1 MNMSNVKNYKEQ
13 GSEKWVVNGVLE
25 ITEEGVLLLNG
36 KPLIRAE
43 FQEESTATTIA
54 DLKADFNSLL
64 QKLKYA
70 GLMEMK

>member
-1 MNMSNVKNYKEQ
+1 MSNVKNYTEQ
-13 GSEKWVVNGVLE
+13 GGERWVVNGVLE
-25 ITEEGVLLLNG
+25 VTEEGVLLLNG

-43 FQEESTATTIA
+43 IQEESTATTIA

-70 GLMEMK
+70 GLMEIK

>member
-1 MNMSNVKNYKEQ
+1 MSNVKNYKEQ

>member
-1 MNMSNVKNYKEQ
+1 MSNVKNYTEQ
-13 GSEKWVVNGVLE
+13 GGERWVVNGVLE
-25 ITEEGVLLLNG
+25 VTEEGVLLLNG

-43 FQEESTATTIA
+43 IQEESTATTIA

>member
-1 MNMSNVKNYKEQ
+1 MSNLKNYKEQ

-43 FQEESTATTIA
+43 IQPQSTASTIE
-54 DLKADFNSLL
+54 DLKNDFNSLL
-64 QKLKYA
+64 EKLKYA

>member
-1 MNMSNVKNYKEQ
+1 MSNVKNYKEQ
-13 GSEKWVVNGVLE
+13 GGERWVVNGVLE
-25 ITEEGVLLLNG
+25 VTEEGVLLLNG
-36 KPLIRAE
+36 KTLIRAE
-43 FQEESTATTIA
+43 IQEESTATTIA

>member
-1 MNMSNVKNYKEQ
+1 MSNVKNYKEQ
-13 GSEKWVVNGVLE
+13 GGERWVVNGVLE
-25 ITEEGVLLLNG
+25 VTEEGVILLNG

-43 FQEESTATTIA
+43 IQEESTATTIA

>member
-1 MNMSNVKNYKEQ
+1 MSNVKNYKEQ
-13 GSEKWVVNGVLE
+13 GSEKWVVNGILE

-43 FQEESTATTIA
+43 FQDESTASTIA

-70 GLMEMK
+70 GLMEIK